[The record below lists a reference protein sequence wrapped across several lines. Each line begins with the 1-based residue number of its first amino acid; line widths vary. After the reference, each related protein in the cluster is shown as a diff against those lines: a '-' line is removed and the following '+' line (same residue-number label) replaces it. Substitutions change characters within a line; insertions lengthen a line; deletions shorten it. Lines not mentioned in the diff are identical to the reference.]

1 MFVGG
6 GNLSVE
12 RCKTN
17 EMPVFVFVE
26 NELFQCLMPCK
37 SLISIEQQ
45 PKLQYNLELTNV
57 HDERFQH
64 RLNHFS
70 FQFNSTIPS
79 RTFINKFN
87 IFSLFERIL
96 TKSKRSFYISTVMT
110 NSFFLFYF

>member
-1 MFVGG
+1 MFVGE

-70 FQFNSTIPS
+70 INSI
-79 RTFINKFN
+79 R
-87 IFSLFERIL
+87 LFHRELLSTNL
-96 TKSKRSFYISTVMT
+96 T
-110 NSFFLFYF
+110 FFLYLNVFSQNQNGLFILQRL

>member
-26 NELFQCLMPCK
+26 NELFQCLIPCK
-37 SLISIEQQ
+37 SLTSIEQQ

-64 RLNHFS
+64 PVKPLFFS
-70 FQFNSTIPS
+70 IQFDYSIAN
-79 RTFINKFN
+79 
-87 IFSLFERIL
+87 
-96 TKSKRSFYISTVMT
+96 FYQQI
-110 NSFFLFYF
+110 